1 MQNSVSIAVLF
12 IFSGA
17 SMLAAQTM
25 SDQDARVH
33 LNQIQVIG
41 SHNSY
46 NLGFAPSEENFARS
60 HNPREYD
67 ALEYRHA
74 TLTAQLDGGVR
85 QLEIDIVQDPHG
97 GRFAHPKIV
106 ELTKQAGLPPDPDFD
121 PNHEM
126 DKPGFKVIHIPDLN
140 QRSSCLL
147 FTDCLKEIRA
157 WSNSHPEHVPLFLL
171 IETKHGRTAS
181 IPDGVEAETFTSET
195 FDALDKEIR
204 SVFAEN
210 EMILPDKVR
219 GNYPTLEAA
228 VRAGHWPT
236 LAESRGKVIF
246 LMDQKNAGPVYT
258 AGHTLLQGRVLF
270 TNSDPGKPDAAFVE
284 ENEGTPQLI
293 DQLVRQGYIVR
304 ARADESTI
312 AARTNDTTRRD
323 ALLHSGA
330 QMISTDYPLSEPSK
344 WTGYSVGF
352 ADGLPARC
360 NIINAPPACKSSL
373 LEPKAK
379 SSGVPSPE
387 NHPAVSQH
395 SEINQRAPEAGERI
409 GSQSR
414 DEVSCS
420 RQYARVS
427 YSSSVNNSERKTLAT
442 P

>member
-1 MQNSVSIAVLF
+1 VSSPAKHRGSWMHAKRMFRLQRTISIAALF
-12 IFSGA
+12 IFSGVK
-17 SMLAAQTM
+17 MLVAQTM
-25 SDQDARVH
+25 SDQDTRVH

-46 NLGFAPSEENFARS
+46 NLGFAPSEEKFTRS
-60 HNPREYD
+60 HNPREYES
-67 ALEYRHA
+67 LEYHHA
-74 TLTAQLDGGVR
+74 ILTAQLDGGVR

-106 ELTKQAGLPPDPDFD
+106 TLTKQAGLPPDPDFD
-121 PNHEM
+121 PNHKM

-147 FTDCLKEIRA
+147 FTDCLKEIRT
-157 WSNSHPEHVPLFLL
+157 WSKSHPEHVPLFLL
-171 IETKHGRTAS
+171 IETKQGRTDS
-181 IPDGVEAETFTSET
+181 IPDSVEAETFTSET

-204 SVFAEN
+204 SVFADS

-219 GNYPTLEAA
+219 GKYPTLEAA
-228 VRAGHWPT
+228 VRENHWPT

-246 LMDQKNAGPVYT
+246 LMDQKNAGPVDT
-258 AGHTLLQGRVLF
+258 AGHPLLQGRVLF

-284 ENEGTPQLI
+284 ENEGSPQLI

-323 ALLHSGA
+323 ALLSSGA

-352 ADGLPARC
+352 AEGFPVRC
-360 NIINAPPACKSSL
+360 NIINAPPRCKSSL
-373 LEPKAK
+373 LEPSAQ
-379 SSGVPSPE
+379 SGGVPSPE
-387 NHPAVSQH
+387 NRLPSQH
-395 SEINQRAPEAGERI
+395 
-409 GSQSR
+409 
-414 DEVSCS
+414 
-420 RQYARVS
+420 
-427 YSSSVNNSERKTLAT
+427 
-442 P
+442 

>member
-1 MQNSVSIAVLF
+1 LQRTVSIAALF

-17 SMLAAQTM
+17 KVLVAQTR
-25 SDQDARVH
+25 SDQDTKVH

-46 NLGFAPSEENFARS
+46 NLGFAPSEAKFARD
-60 HNPREYD
+60 HNPREYE

-97 GRFAHPKIV
+97 GRFANPKIV
-106 ELTKQAGLPPDPDFD
+106 ALTKQAGLPADPDFD

-157 WSNSHPEHVPLFLL
+157 WSKSHPEHVPLFLL
-171 IETKHGRTAS
+171 IETKHGRTPS
-181 IPDGVEAETFTSET
+181 IPDSVEAEPFTGET

-204 SVFAEN
+204 SVFADS
-210 EMILPDKVR
+210 EMILPDNVR

-246 LMDQKNAGPVYT
+246 LMDQKNVGPVYT
-258 AGHTLLQGRVLF
+258 VGHPLLQGRVLF

-284 ENEGTPQLI
+284 ENEGSPQLI
-293 DQLVRQGYIVR
+293 DQLVGQGYIVR

-344 WTGYSVGF
+344 WTRYSVGF
-352 ADGLPARC
+352 AGGLPARC

-379 SSGVPSPE
+379 SDGTPSPE
-387 NHPAVSQH
+387 NHPTVSQQ
-395 SEINQRAPEAGERI
+395 SEINRRAPEAGELMVR
-409 GSQSR
+409 QPQC
-414 DEVSCS
+414 EVSCGE
-420 RQYARVS
+420 QYARVG
-427 YSSSVNNSERKTLAT
+427 YSSSNISDRKNLPT

>member
-1 MQNSVSIAVLF
+1 
-12 IFSGA
+12 
-17 SMLAAQTM
+17 
-25 SDQDARVH
+25 
-33 LNQIQVIG
+33 
-41 SHNSY
+41 
-46 NLGFAPSEENFARS
+46 
-60 HNPREYD
+60 
-67 ALEYRHA
+67 
-74 TLTAQLDGGVR
+74 
-85 QLEIDIVQDPHG
+85 
-97 GRFAHPKIV
+97 
-106 ELTKQAGLPPDPDFD
+106 
-121 PNHEM
+121 M

-157 WSNSHPEHVPLFLL
+157 WSKSHPEHVPLFLL

-181 IPDGVEAETFTSET
+181 IPNNVKAETFTSET

-204 SVFAEN
+204 SVFANN
-210 EMILPDKVR
+210 EMVLPDKVR

-258 AGHTLLQGRVLF
+258 AGHPLLQGRVLF

-293 DQLVRQGYIVR
+293 DQLVREGYIVR

-312 AARTNDTTRRD
+312 AARTNDTARRD

-330 QMISTDYPLSEPSK
+330 QMISTDYPLSESSK

-352 ADGLPARC
+352 ADGMPARC
-360 NIINAPPACKSSL
+360 NIINAPPGCKSNS
-373 LEPKAK
+373 LEPNAR
-379 SSGVPSPE
+379 SGGVPSPE
-387 NHPAVSQH
+387 NHPVPKQSKIDQ
-395 SEINQRAPEAGERI
+395 PTPKAGERI
-409 GSQSR
+409 VSQWR
-414 DEVSCS
+414 GNVSCS
-420 RQYARVS
+420 LQYAPVG
-427 YSSSVNNSERKTLAT
+427 YSSINISDCKTLAT

>member
-1 MQNSVSIAVLF
+1 MIARREEFQLQRSVSMAALL
-12 IFSGA
+12 IFSVVRI
-17 SMLAAQTM
+17 LAGQTK
-25 SDQDARVH
+25 SDQDTKVH

-46 NLGFAPSEENFARS
+46 NLGFAPSEEKFARS
-60 HNPREYD
+60 RDPREYE
-67 ALEYRHA
+67 ALEYSHA
-74 TLTAQLDGGVR
+74 GLTAQLNGGVR

-106 ELTKQAGLPPDPDFD
+106 ALTKQAGLPPDTDFD
-121 PNHEM
+121 PNREM
-126 DKPGFKVIHIPDLN
+126 DKAGFKVIHIPDLN

-147 FTDCLKEIRA
+147 FTDCLKEIRT
-157 WSNSHPEHVPLFLL
+157 WSNAHSEHVPLFLL
-171 IETKHGRTAS
+171 IETKHGRTQS
-181 IPDGVEAETFTSET
+181 IPDSVEAEPFTSET

-204 SVFAEN
+204 SVFADK

-219 GNYPTLEAA
+219 GDYQTLEAA

-246 LMDQKNAGPVYT
+246 LMDQKNAGPMYT
-258 AGHTLLQGRVLF
+258 AGHPLLQGRVLF

-284 ENEGTPQLI
+284 ENEGSPQLI

-304 ARADESTI
+304 ARADESTL
-312 AARTNDTTRRD
+312 AARTNDTIRRD

-352 ADGLPARC
+352 ADGLPTRC

-373 LEPKAK
+373 LEPNVM
-379 SSGVPSPE
+379 SGGVPSPE
-387 NHPAVSQH
+387 NHPVS
-395 SEINQRAPEAGERI
+395 PEL
-409 GSQSR
+409 
-414 DEVSCS
+414 
-420 RQYARVS
+420 
-427 YSSSVNNSERKTLAT
+427 K
-442 P
+442 

>member
-1 MQNSVSIAVLF
+1 LRKSVSVAAILVLGTAGVIA
-12 IFSGA
+12 G
-17 SMLAAQTM
+17 QTN
-25 SDQDARVH
+25 SSQDTQIH

-46 NLGFAPSEENFARS
+46 NLGFAPSEEKFAS
-60 HNPREYD
+60 SQNPREYE

-74 TLTAQLDGGVR
+74 TLTSQLNGGVR
-85 QLEIDIVQDPHG
+85 QLEIDIVQDPRG

-106 ELTKQAGLPPDPDFD
+106 ALTKQAGLPPDADFD

-147 FTDCLKEIRA
+147 FTDCLKEIRT
-157 WSNSHPEHVPLFLL
+157 WSKAHPGHVPLFLL
-171 IETKHGRTAS
+171 IETKHGRTQS
-181 IPDGVEAETFTSET
+181 IPDSVEAEPFTSKT

-204 SVFAEN
+204 SVFSDK
-210 EMILPDKVR
+210 EMIVPDKVR
-219 GNYPTLEAA
+219 GDYQTLEAA
-228 VRAGHWPT
+228 VHAGHWPT

-246 LMDQKNAGPVYT
+246 LMDQKDAGLIYT
-258 AGHTLLQGRVLF
+258 AGHSLLQGRVLF

-284 ENEGTPQLI
+284 ENEGNPQLI

-312 AARTNDTTRRD
+312 AARINDTTRRD

-373 LEPKAK
+373 LESNAK

-387 NHPAVSQH
+387 NHPVSH
-395 SEINQRAPEAGERI
+395 
-409 GSQSR
+409 
-414 DEVSCS
+414 
-420 RQYARVS
+420 
-427 YSSSVNNSERKTLAT
+427 
-442 P
+442 

>member
-1 MQNSVSIAVLF
+1 LSGEDLQLRKSVGVVVFLAFSTAGILAGQTNSN
-12 IFSGA
+12 
-17 SMLAAQTM
+17 
-25 SDQDARVH
+25 QDTQIH

-46 NLGFAPSEENFARS
+46 NLGFAPSEEKFAYS
-60 HNPREYD
+60 QNPREYE

-74 TLTAQLDGGVR
+74 TLTAQLNGGVR

-97 GRFAHPKIV
+97 GRFSHPKIV
-106 ELTKQAGLPPDPDFD
+106 ALTKQAGLPPDADFD
-121 PNHEM
+121 PNREM

-147 FTDCLKEIRA
+147 FTDCLKEIRT
-157 WSNSHPEHVPLFLL
+157 WSKDHPEHVPLFLL
-171 IETKHGRTAS
+171 IETKHGRTQS
-181 IPDGVEAETFTSET
+181 IPGSVEAEPFTNET

-204 SVFAEN
+204 SVFADE

-219 GNYPTLEAA
+219 SNYQTLEAA
-228 VRAGHWPT
+228 VRAGRWPT

-246 LMDQKNAGPVYT
+246 LMDQKNAGPIYT
-258 AGHTLLQGRVLF
+258 AGHPLLQGRVLF

-284 ENEGTPQLI
+284 ENEGSQQLI
-293 DQLVRQGYIVR
+293 DELVRQGYIVR

-360 NIINAPPACKSSL
+360 NIINAPAVCKSSL
-373 LEPKAK
+373 LEPNAK
-379 SSGVPSPE
+379 IGGVPSSE
-387 NHPAVSQH
+387 NHPVSQ
-395 SEINQRAPEAGERI
+395 
-409 GSQSR
+409 
-414 DEVSCS
+414 
-420 RQYARVS
+420 
-427 YSSSVNNSERKTLAT
+427 
-442 P
+442 

>member
-1 MQNSVSIAVLF
+1 MQRSVSIAALF
-12 IFSGA
+12 VFSIVRILPG
-17 SMLAAQTM
+17 QTK

-46 NLGFAPSEENFARS
+46 NLGFAPSEEKFARS
-60 HNPREYD
+60 RNPREYE
-67 ALEYRHA
+67 ALEYSHA
-74 TLTAQLDGGVR
+74 TLSAQLNGGVR

-106 ELTKQAGLPPDPDFD
+106 ALTKQAGLPPDTDFD
-121 PNHEM
+121 PNRKM
-126 DKPGFKVIHIPDLN
+126 DKAGFKVIHIPDLN

-147 FTDCLKEIRA
+147 LTDCLKEIRA
-157 WSNSHPEHVPLFLL
+157 WSKAHPEHVPLFLL
-171 IETKHGRTAS
+171 IETKHGRTES
-181 IPDGVEAETFTSET
+181 IPDSVEAEPFTSET

-204 SVFAEN
+204 SVFADS

-219 GNYPTLEAA
+219 GNHPTLEAA

-258 AGHTLLQGRVLF
+258 AGHPLLQGRVLF

-352 ADGLPARC
+352 AGGLPARC
-360 NIINAPPACKSSL
+360 NIINAPAACNSSL
-373 LEPKAK
+373 LEPNAR
-379 SSGVPSPE
+379 SGGVPSPE
-387 NHPAVSQH
+387 NHPVSQ
-395 SEINQRAPEAGERI
+395 QL
-409 GSQSR
+409 
-414 DEVSCS
+414 
-420 RQYARVS
+420 
-427 YSSSVNNSERKTLAT
+427 K
-442 P
+442 

>member
-1 MQNSVSIAVLF
+1 LRGEDLQLQKNVSVAALLVFSTAGTLAGQTNSS
-12 IFSGA
+12 
-17 SMLAAQTM
+17 
-25 SDQDARVH
+25 QDTQIH

-46 NLGFAPSEENFARS
+46 NLGFAPSEEKFAS
-60 HNPREYD
+60 SQNPREYE

-74 TLTAQLDGGVR
+74 TLTSQLNGGVR
-85 QLEIDIVQDPHG
+85 QLEIDIVQDPRG

-106 ELTKQAGLPPDPDFD
+106 ALTKQAGLPPDADFD
-121 PNHEM
+121 PNREM

-147 FTDCLKEIRA
+147 FTDCLKEIRT
-157 WSNSHPEHVPLFLL
+157 WSKTHPGHVPLFLL
-171 IETKHGRTAS
+171 IETKHGRTQS
-181 IPDGVEAETFTSET
+181 IPDSVEAEPFISET

-204 SVFAEN
+204 SVFSDK

-219 GNYPTLEAA
+219 GNYQTLEAA
-228 VRAGHWPT
+228 VHAGHWPT

-246 LMDQKNAGPVYT
+246 LMDQKNAGPIYT
-258 AGHTLLQGRVLF
+258 AGHPLLQGRVLF

-284 ENEGTPQLI
+284 ENEGSRQLI

-360 NIINAPPACKSSL
+360 NIINASAACKSSL
-373 LEPKAK
+373 LEPNAM
-379 SSGVPSPE
+379 SGGVPSPE
-387 NHPAVSQH
+387 NHPVSR
-395 SEINQRAPEAGERI
+395 EL
-409 GSQSR
+409 
-414 DEVSCS
+414 
-420 RQYARVS
+420 
-427 YSSSVNNSERKTLAT
+427 K
-442 P
+442 